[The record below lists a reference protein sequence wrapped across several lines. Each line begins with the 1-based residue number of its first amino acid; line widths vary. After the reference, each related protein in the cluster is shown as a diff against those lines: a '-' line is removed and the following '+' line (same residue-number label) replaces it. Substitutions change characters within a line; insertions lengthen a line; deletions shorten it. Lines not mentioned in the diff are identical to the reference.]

1 MSGDKII
8 RSSDLTREPNTDHGI
23 FDPQAHLEKAE
34 LSGKTSWLGGLTVK
48 MATEVHAGSPQ
59 GTAVTTVLLGGIGLA
74 ITGVA
79 FGIGVAAIPAL
90 AVGLCAPVATYVL
103 IRLVSGR
110 WTR

>member
-1 MSGDKII
+1 VSGNK
-8 RSSDLTREPNTDHGI
+8 SVSPSDLTHEPNTDRGI

-34 LSGKTSWLGGLTVK
+34 LAGKARGLTFRIK
-48 MATEVHAGSPQ
+48 TEVHAGSPQ
-59 GTAVTTVLLGGIGLA
+59 GIAVTTVLLGGIGLA

-79 FGIGVAAIPAL
+79 FGIGVVAIPAL
-90 AVGLCAPVATYVL
+90 AIGLCAPVATYVL